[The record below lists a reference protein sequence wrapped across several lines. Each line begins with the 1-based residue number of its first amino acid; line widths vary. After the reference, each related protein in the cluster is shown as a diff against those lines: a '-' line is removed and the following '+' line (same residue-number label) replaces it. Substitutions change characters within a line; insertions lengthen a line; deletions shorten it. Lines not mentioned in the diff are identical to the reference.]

1 VIAVTFRFLLTCVFL
16 VVCCLTSRA
25 AEACAV
31 CGAADKTLAMRGEE
45 SAFRGRLRATM
56 DGRAAA
62 FVARDTALRVTEV
75 RLVPGAAVAVNED
88 LLLSLEVPLLRRTVS
103 DSQFTER
110 YMLGDVE
117 GRASFV
123 AYRTS
128 SRRLSFHGGV
138 KGPTAPIERDAN
150 GAPIATDLQPG
161 CGAIVPLVG
170 ATYTISSSIF
180 TAWMTGSFL
189 MPFSVREGPH
199 PGDSLR
205 VSSTMQIQPVKAFAA
220 RVGVH
225 GRLDGAGDIDDRIDK
240 RSGGASVFI
249 APELVASPV
258 NDLVVSVGAA
268 FPLVQE
274 TRGHRVTA
282 PIALV
287 GIGYDF

>member
-1 VIAVTFRFLLTCVFL
+1 
-16 VVCCLTSRA
+16 
-25 AEACAV
+25 
-31 CGAADKTLAMRGEE
+31 
-45 SAFRGRLRATM
+45 M

-62 FVARDTALRVTEV
+62 FAVRDSSLRVTEV
-75 RLVPGAAVAVNED
+75 RLVPGAALAINED
-88 LLLSLEVPLLRRTVS
+88 VLLSLELPLLRRTTS
-103 DSQFTER
+103 DVVTSASSER

-117 GRASFV
+117 GRVSYV

-138 KGPTAPIERDAN
+138 KGPTAPIERDAS

-161 CGAIVPLVG
+161 CGAVVPLVG
-170 ATYTISSSIF
+170 ATYTLSYSIF
-180 TAWMTGSFL
+180 TAWMTGSLL

-205 VSSTMQIQPVKAFAA
+205 LSSTLQIQPMKAFAA
-220 RVGVH
+220 RLGAH

-240 RSGGASVFI
+240 RSGGASVFL
-249 APELVASPV
+249 APELVASPM

-268 FPLVQE
+268 FPVVQE
-274 TRGHRVTA
+274 TRGHRATA